1 MNDSSP
7 FIGIIG
13 TAAAFGLGELNHFVG
28 IVAGCLTCTLVTI
41 QLIRALS
48 RKK

>member
-1 MNDSSP
+1 MSDSSP
-7 FIGIIG
+7 LVGIIG

-41 QLIRALS
+41 QLIRAI
-48 RKK
+48 RKSK